1 MAKKSYEIDMC
12 NGPLLG
18 KLLIFSLPLMLSGI
32 LQLLF
37 NAADLIVVGQFATNS
52 KTALAAVGSTG
63 SLTNLIIN
71 VFIGLSVGSNV
82 LVARFYGAKR
92 NDEVNRVVH
101 TSIMI
106 SIIFG
111 IFLAF
116 FGVATARYL
125 LELMDT
131 PEDVL
136 DQATLYM
143 RIYFAGMPVIM
154 LYNFGSAILRAM
166 GDTKRPLYYLLIA
179 GIVNV
184 ILNLIFVIQFHLDVA
199 GVAIATVISQAI
211 SAILIV
217 ASLTKSDGPC
227 RLNLRKLR
235 IHKAELLRMAQI
247 GLPAG
252 FQGAIFSIS
261 NVLIQSSINSF
272 GSTAM
277 AGSTASAN
285 IEGFVYTAM
294 NTFHHTAV
302 NFTSQNLGAH
312 KFDRIKKSIL
322 LNIVLVSIVGILLG
336 GGAYL
341 LGPELLRIY
350 NKDAEVV
357 SYGMIRLLYVCVPYF
372 LCGIMDTLVGGIRGM
387 GVSVLPMVTSL
398 IGACGLRILWIYTIF
413 QWDHTL
419 PVLFLSYPVTWLI
432 TALAHT
438 VCCIIVYRRIVRNAG
453 VTVKE

>member
-387 GVSVLPMVTSL
+387 GVSVLPMFTSL

-413 QWDHTL
+413 QWDRTL

-438 VCCIIVYRRIVRNAG
+438 VCCIIVYRRIVRHAG

>member
-211 SAILIV
+211 SAALIV
-217 ASLTKSDGPC
+217 LSLTKSDSPC

-235 IHKAELLRMAQI
+235 IHKTELLRMAQI

-387 GVSVLPMVTSL
+387 GVSVLPMFTSL

-413 QWDHTL
+413 QWDRTL

-438 VCCIIVYRRIVRNAG
+438 VCCIIVYRRIVRHAG

>member
-1 MAKKSYEIDMC
+1 
-12 NGPLLG
+12 
-18 KLLIFSLPLMLSGI
+18 
-32 LQLLF
+32 
-37 NAADLIVVGQFATNS
+37 
-52 KTALAAVGSTG
+52 
-63 SLTNLIIN
+63 
-71 VFIGLSVGSNV
+71 
-82 LVARFYGAKR
+82 
-92 NDEVNRVVH
+92 
-101 TSIMI
+101 
-106 SIIFG
+106 
-111 IFLAF
+111 
-116 FGVATARYL
+116 
-125 LELMDT
+125 
-131 PEDVL
+131 
-136 DQATLYM
+136 
-143 RIYFAGMPVIM
+143 
-154 LYNFGSAILRAM
+154 
-166 GDTKRPLYYLLIA
+166 
-179 GIVNV
+179 
-184 ILNLIFVIQFHLDVA
+184 
-199 GVAIATVISQAI
+199 
-211 SAILIV
+211 
-217 ASLTKSDGPC
+217 
-227 RLNLRKLR
+227 
-235 IHKAELLRMAQI
+235 MAQI

-322 LNIVLVSIVGILLG
+322 LNIVLVSIVRILLG

-350 NKDAEVV
+350 NKDADVV

-387 GVSVLPMVTSL
+387 GVSVLPMFTSL

-413 QWDHTL
+413 QWDRTL

-438 VCCIIVYRRIVRNAG
+438 VCCIIVYRRIVRHAG

>member
-211 SAILIV
+211 SAALIV
-217 ASLTKSDGPC
+217 LSLTKSDGPC

-235 IHKAELLRMAQI
+235 IHKTELLRMAQI

-387 GVSVLPMVTSL
+387 GVSVLPMFTSL

-413 QWDHTL
+413 QWDRTL

-432 TALAHT
+432 SALAHT
-438 VCCIIVYRRIVRNAG
+438 VCCIIVYRRIVRHAG